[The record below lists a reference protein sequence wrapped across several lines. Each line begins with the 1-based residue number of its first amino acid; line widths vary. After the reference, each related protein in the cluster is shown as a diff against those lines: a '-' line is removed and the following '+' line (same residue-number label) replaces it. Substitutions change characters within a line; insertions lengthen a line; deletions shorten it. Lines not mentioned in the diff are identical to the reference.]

1 MRLPVGTLLLCILVL
16 VGPGAGRTNAQTTSG
31 KHPTALTSPSMVNSV
46 AFSPDGR
53 TVLTAARTGRRG
65 YGTWGAARNCGG
77 LKHARGEWEYSES

>member
-46 AFSPDGR
+46 AFSPEGR
-53 TVLTAARTGRRG
+53 TVLMGSEDNLARMWNAERGKELRRLE
-65 YGTWGAARNCGG
+65 AR
-77 LKHARGEWEYSES
+77 AR

>member
-1 MRLPVGTLLLCILVL
+1 MRIPAKFLRLCLLALAAL
-16 VGPGAGRTNAQTTSG
+16 GAGRTNAQTTSG